1 MFAGKLERDWR
12 GKIECGQAPN
22 EQWIVFV
29 GGLPQNSMQLL
40 NKTVARSF
48 HVSGT

>member
-12 GKIECGQAPN
+12 GKIECGQALN

-29 GGLPQNSMQLL
+29 TGWPQKAM
-40 NKTVARSF
+40 
-48 HVSGT
+48 